1 MTKQIFNPIQA
12 DLRDLLQIKSQV
24 AQLFLKETNRKAYV
38 GFGNTRSPFKTKG
51 LDFQEVRVYQPGD
64 DIRQIDWRI
73 TAKYGKP
80 FTKLYTDEK
89 ERQVFFICDMRSTMK
104 FASQGAFKSVLV
116 ARIAAFLAYMAENKK
131 DKIGFTVIT
140 DSFIETAQAF
150 SAKEALT
157 GFLKTLEKASYSATT
172 SVSAISLLQA
182 FEQSSPLI
190 KSGALIFILS
200 DFSDWSTQTESFI
213 QRWSVKNTCSFIHIY
228 DALEQQLPEG
238 FFPVSDGVNFTM
250 IDTTNHVFKE
260 NFPQLFKKREDTL
273 QSIAKNYK
281 CGYLPIRTDEDALL
295 KTTNYCLEEYYA
307 VRN

>member
-1 MTKQIFNPIQA
+1 MTKQTFNPIQA

-24 AQLFLKETNRKAYV
+24 AQLFLKETNRKTYI
-38 GFGNTRSPFKTKG
+38 GLGNTQSPFKTKG

-157 GFLKTLEKASYSATT
+157 GFLKTLEKASCTDAA
-172 SVSAISLLQA
+172 SVSAVSLLQA
-182 FEQSSPLI
+182 FEQSAPLI
-190 KSGALIFILS
+190 KSGSLIFILS
-200 DFSDWSTQTESFI
+200 DFSDWITQTESFI
-213 QRWSVKNTCSFIHIY
+213 QRWSIKNACSFIHIY

-238 FFPVSDGVNFTM
+238 LFPVSDGVNFAM

-260 NFPQLFKKREDTL
+260 NFPQFFKKKEATL
-273 QSIAKNYK
+273 QRIAKNYK
-281 CGYLPIRTDEDALL
+281 CGYLPIRTGEEALL
-295 KTTNYCLEEYYA
+295 KTANYCFFGGYCA
-307 VRN
+307 V